1 MISTT
6 RWRKSHRSNTDS
18 ACVELNDR
26 LDAVRDSKNP
36 TGAVLPVAQLSMFLE
51 SIRLGQFDR

>member
-1 MISTT
+1 MTSTA
-6 RWRKSHRSNTDS
+6 RWRKSRRSHNDS

-36 TGAVLPVAQLSMFLE
+36 TGAVLPVAGLSTFLE
-51 SIRLGQFDR
+51 SVRLGQFDQ